1 MYFLFSVIDRFA
13 VQEDTSAARE
23 RGTGAREERDS
34 YAWLP
39 WRPAALNHGARGAY
53 FLIITSYPVLLT
65 CLIIPAHSPL
75 SHVMLQA
82 IKSYV

>member
-53 FLIITSYPVLLT
+53 FLILPVTILSDAPYMLSYSYT
-65 CLIIPAHSPL
+65 FAIIQCD
-75 SHVMLQA
+75 VTG
-82 IKSYV
+82 Y